1 MEIERTHIL
10 DGDGIVGFPVHK
22 SAVPTLQ
29 CGYGIPD
36 IPTLPAFPTLFEL
49 VVVDFRLR
57 FFHYGWQLFN
67 DFNSNAVHIFGLRID
82 ILCRG
87 GKGRKCQCRKKQGKI
102 FYHMYKK
109 Y

>member
-36 IPTLPAFPTLFEL
+36 IPTLLAIPTLFEL
-49 VVVDFRLR
+49 VTVEGRFRLFR
-57 FFHYGWQLFN
+57 GTWLRLGN
-67 DFNSNAVHIFGLRID
+67 CLLNGNAVCIFGLRID

-87 GKGRKCQCRKKQGKI
+87 CQGRICQ
-102 FYHMYKK
+102 
-109 Y
+109 